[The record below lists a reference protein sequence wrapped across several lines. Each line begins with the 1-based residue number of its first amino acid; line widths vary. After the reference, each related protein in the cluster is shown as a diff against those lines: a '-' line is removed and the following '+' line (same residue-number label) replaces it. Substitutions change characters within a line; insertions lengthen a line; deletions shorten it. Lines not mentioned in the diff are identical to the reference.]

1 VGNVCCFDEEV
12 GHALRWQIKRNNN
25 GAAALLRSAAA
36 GVGGL
41 PLNLATIWLIDA

>member
-12 GHALRWQIKRNNN
+12 GHALRWKIKRNNN

-36 GVGGL
+36 SGL

>member
-1 VGNVCCFDEEV
+1 VGSVFYFDDGA
-12 GHALRWQIKRNNN
+12 GHALRWKIKRNSN

-36 GVGGL
+36 SGL